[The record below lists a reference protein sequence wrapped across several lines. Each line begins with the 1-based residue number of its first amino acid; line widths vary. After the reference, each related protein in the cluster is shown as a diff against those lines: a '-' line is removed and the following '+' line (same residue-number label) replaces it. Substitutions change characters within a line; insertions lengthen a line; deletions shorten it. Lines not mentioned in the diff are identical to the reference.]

1 MIRDLRSM
9 GPRTTAPPSSP
20 AVAFSRDLITQSG
33 TGADSSTRTGRAFTI
48 GVTSP
53 RLLTCKRGL
62 AAHLAAQLATM
73 TKSED
78 LSVCVVDADVESR
91 DVGARFGVTDP
102 VLLDLAKMVA
112 VGTQQK
118 RVEEI
123 VTRLDPPGLSV
134 LPTKLPPPALLP
146 LLRTKTSAL
155 LAPLGTAYDFLVIDT
170 SVGLGV
176 ETPEWDRTILAHI
189 DVLLVA
195 VTADPAAFGGALRYL
210 NALAA
215 AQAKGTLPSTFEVQL
230 VLTGSDYDGSRTLLD
245 EDALDRKLA
254 GLPIIGSVPQLWG
267 RQRPDG
273 PLGADLDAGLRD
285 RLAAVLRSLTGLE

>member
-9 GPRTTAPPSSP
+9 GPRVGAPPNGP
-20 AVAFSRDLITQSG
+20 GVAFSRDLITH
-33 TGADSSTRTGRAFTI
+33 TGATSESSTRTRRAFTI

-73 TKSED
+73 IQGED

-91 DVGARFGVTDP
+91 DIGARFGVNDP
-102 VLLDLAKMVA
+102 VLLDLAKTVTA
-112 VGTQQK
+112 SNPRA
-118 RVEEI
+118 RVEDI

-134 LPTKLPPPALLP
+134 LPTKMPPPALLP
-146 LLRTKTSAL
+146 LLRTKTSTL
-155 LAPLGTAYDFLVIDT
+155 LTPLGTAYDFLVIDA
-170 SVGLGV
+170 SVGLGI
-176 ETPEWDRTILAHI
+176 ETPDVDRAILAHI

-215 AQAKGTLPSTFEVQL
+215 AQAKGALPSTFEVQL

-273 PLGADLDAGLRD
+273 PLGADMDADLRD
-285 RLAAVLRSLTGLE
+285 RLGAVLRALTGLE